1 LLSRFA
7 CRRSPKARVPARRFS
22 LAGVRRARPPVGRTG
37 EARTDL
43 ELAVRLCGNERER
56 AVLRGKLAALD

>member
-1 LLSRFA
+1 VDELAASGA
-7 CRRSPKARVPARRFS
+7 
-22 LAGVRRARPPVGRTG
+22 LAGSHLLPGVRGELLIRLGRTG
-37 EARTDL
+37 EARTEL